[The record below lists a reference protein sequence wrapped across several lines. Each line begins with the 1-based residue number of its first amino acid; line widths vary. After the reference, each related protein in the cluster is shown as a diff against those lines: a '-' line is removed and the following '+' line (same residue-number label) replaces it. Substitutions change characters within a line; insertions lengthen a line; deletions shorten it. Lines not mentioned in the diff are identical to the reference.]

1 MFNVFF
7 HLDSNSFN
15 IFSDMLYK
23 YVSFFICKFNLLGA
37 PYAKKSNVKQGK
49 SITNYAPTHD

>member
-7 HLDSNSFN
+7 
-15 IFSDMLYK
+15 IWIAI
-23 YVSFFICKFNLLGA
+23 VSIYFPICYTNMFLFFICKFNLLGA